1 MNLIDVALVYPY
13 FRPSRDRSPFRFPPL
28 GLGYV
33 ASTLRDNGY
42 SVKIIDCTFITENET
57 IQTLRD
63 LSPRVIGIYS
73 MFSMKDSALRL
84 AKLLRAECDLLVAG
98 GPLPTLYPD
107 EYLHEFDVTCIGE
120 GEETMLDLVRTSEN
134 KTDLSNVQGIC
145 FNAKNGTSTPK
156 QVIRTPPRPPIRNL
170 DSIPLPARDLF
181 DNETYQDY
189 FLKRFGRKETS
200 IITTRGCPFD
210 CDFCSRPIFSKNFRA
225 RSAQSVVDELCDIA
239 RLGYDWV
246 WFSDDCFTLNTRRVL
261 EVCEGIRNRHLDL
274 KWECLSRVDTFNLD
288 IASAMKSAG
297 CRRVFFGIE
306 SGDDGILKEMRKQI
320 NVGDVRRAVEVAVN
334 VGLEAAG
341 FFIVGYPGED
351 DSTILK
357 TIRFA
362 TELPLDYVSF
372 SLPYPIPGTGLYNR
386 VKDRM
391 SEHEWQYSPWRL
403 IDHTLLFDSEFS
415 EFKLKFAIAKG
426 SIQHRIMKY
435 GGKTGYQMAGK
446 PFEALTDL
454 IFTKLS

>member
-1 MNLIDVALVYPY
+1 MLIYPY

-33 ASTLRDNGY
+33 ASKLRNNGY
-42 SVKIIDCTFITENET
+42 SVSIIDCTFITERQVL
-57 IQTLRD
+57 QTVREF
-63 LSPRVIGIYS
+63 SPRVIGIYS
-73 MFSMKDSALRL
+73 MFSMKNSAIRL
-84 AKLLRAECDLLVAG
+84 AKLLRRECNVLVAG

-107 EYLHEFDVTCIGE
+107 EYLEAFDFVCVGE
-120 GEETMLDLVRTSEN
+120 GEETMLELVQASQSGA
-134 KTDLSNVQGIC
+134 DLSKVRGLC
-145 FNAKNGTSTPK
+145 FRTKNGETTPDMLAVK
-156 QVIRTPPRPPIRNL
+156 TPPRPPIENL
-170 DSIPLPARDLF
+170 DSIPFPARDLY
-181 DNETYQDY
+181 DNAAYQDY
-189 FLKRFGRKETS
+189 FMNRFGKKETS

-210 CDFCSRPIFSKNFRA
+210 CDFCSRPIFSRNFRA
-225 RSAQSVVDELCDIA
+225 RSAENVVDELCEIA

-246 WFSDDCFTLNTRRVL
+246 WFSDDCFTLSTRRVL
-261 EVCEGIRNRHLDL
+261 DVCKGIKDRNLDL
-274 KWECLSRVDTFNLD
+274 KWECLSRVDTFNVD
-288 IASAMKSAG
+288 IASAMISAG

-306 SGDDGILKEMRKQI
+306 SGDDGILREMRKQI
-320 NVGDVRRAVEVAVN
+320 SVSDVRRGVGVAVKA
-334 VGLEAAG
+334 GLEAAG

-357 TIRFA
+357 TVKFA

-391 SEHEWQYSPWRL
+391 SEKDWQYSPWRL
-403 IDHTLLFDSEFS
+403 IDHALLYDSEFS

-435 GGKTGYQMAGK
+435 GGKTGYRLAGK

-454 IFTKLS
+454 IFTRLR